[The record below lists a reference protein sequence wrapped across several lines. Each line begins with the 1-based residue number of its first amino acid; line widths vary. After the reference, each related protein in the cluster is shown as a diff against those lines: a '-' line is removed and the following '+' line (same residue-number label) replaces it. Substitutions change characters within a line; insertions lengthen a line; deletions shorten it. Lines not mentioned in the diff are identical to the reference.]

1 MWVSE
6 PSSVLCHHSV
16 FLPPPHPFPST
27 RTNLFPVPKYCSL
40 VADPSYTKLLVSE
53 AFFPHQRAH
62 VQLTSVFSSPPS
74 QGSSG
79 DERAMAKELAGLLCN
94 GTEDTVAEGQE
105 TPEFWDLLGGKTPYA
120 NHKRYGTTTSPPLGS
135 PCLPG
140 L

>member
-1 MWVSE
+1 MFFATIVF
-6 PSSVLCHHSV
+6 SSPHHT
-16 FLPPPHPFPST
+16 PFPALEQTYS
-27 RTNLFPVPKYCSL
+27 PVPKYYGL
-40 VADPSYTKLLVSE
+40 VADPSHTKLLVSE
-53 AFFPHQRAH
+53 AFFLHQHAH
-62 VQLTSVFSSPPS
+62 VQLTSVFSSSLS

-120 NHKRYGTTTSPPLGS
+120 SHKRYGTTACPPLGS